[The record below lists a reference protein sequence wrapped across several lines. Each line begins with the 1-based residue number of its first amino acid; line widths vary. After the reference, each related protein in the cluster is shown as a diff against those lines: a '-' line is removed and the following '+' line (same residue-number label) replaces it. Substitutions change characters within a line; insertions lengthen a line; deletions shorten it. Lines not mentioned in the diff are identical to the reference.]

1 MKNTCLYSIA
11 LACLFSI
18 PLISLP
24 LVPESVA
31 ADMYE
36 NNANEM
42 IEAAHRAGEAFSKND
57 LEEYL
62 SYFTDD
68 FTHQSVSRAPADK
81 EQFAQKILK
90 FFNAFPGV
98 KNYQK
103 DLLPYKNYLVFDEC
117 TFEIPLPEKNKT
129 IKIFHMDIVEMEGNK
144 LKVKRSY
151 GDGSLMKAALNK
163 IEPPFLKPKT
173 PAIDVP
179 PPKPVNLPPQQ
190 AQSEFFHRWNKHDLR
205 SLGEM
210 FDNDAEILVSPLL
223 EPVGRVEYLGWQE
236 LFFEAFPDASISV
249 IDTFGGND
257 WAVSEIHLKGTNSGP
272 YINNISTGKTIDLKA
287 GYLVR
292 FDESGT
298 ISSLK
303 FFIDSSTI
311 LKQLE
316 IEPVAIN

>member
-18 PLISLP
+18 PFISLA
-24 LVPESVA
+24 LGPEAVA
-31 ADMYE
+31 TETSE
-36 NNANEM
+36 NETNEM
-42 IEAAHRAGEAFSKND
+42 IEAAHLAAEAFSKND
-57 LEEYL
+57 IEEYL

-81 EQFAQKILK
+81 EQFAQKIVK

-103 DLLPYKNYLVFDEC
+103 DLLPYENYIVFDEC

-129 IKIFHMDIVEMEGNK
+129 IKIFHMDVVEMEGNK

-179 PPKPVNLPPQQ
+179 PPKSLNLPPQE
-190 AQSEFFHRWNKHDLR
+190 AQSEFLNRWNKHDLR
-205 SLGEM
+205 TLGEI
-210 FDNDAEILVSPLL
+210 FNDDAEILVSPLL
-223 EPVGRVEYLGWQE
+223 KPVGRVEYIGWQE

-249 IDTFGGND
+249 LDTFGGDD
-257 WAVSEIHLKGTNSGP
+257 WVVSEINLKGTNSGP
-272 YINNISTGKTIDLKA
+272 YINKISTGKPIDLKA
-287 GYLVR
+287 GYLIR
-292 FDESGT
+292 FDNNGA

-303 FFIDSSTI
+303 FFIDSATI
-311 LKQLE
+311 MKQLG
-316 IEPVAIN
+316 IEPVAVN